1 MCSPKPWTEILS
13 TALLGL
19 RTSYKEDLQASP
31 AEMLYGTTLRIPG
44 EFFINNDSVAN
55 PQFFVEKHR
64 EYMRGL
70 RPTPTSHHIKSRIFI
85 PKNLH
90 TCSHV
95 FIRSD
100 HVKAPLERPYRGP
113 YKITKRKSDTIFEL
127 DINGT
132 LKDINIDRLKPA
144 YLSKTDAENDAQ
156 PSVINQTPE
165 HHWSATTNIPT
176 KTYIRKKVSFNL
188 PSQET

>member
-1 MCSPKPWTEILS
+1 MIERWHRMLKSALMCSPKPWTEILS

-31 AEMLYGTTLRIPG
+31 AEMLYGTILCIPG
-44 EFFINNDSVAN
+44 EFFINNDSAAN
-55 PQFFVEKHR
+55 PQIFVEKHR

-70 RPTPTSHHIKSRIFI
+70 RPTSTAHHIKSRIFI
-85 PKNLH
+85 PKNLY

-100 HVKAPLERPYRGP
+100 HVKAPLEQPYRGL
-113 YKITKRKSDTIFEL
+113 YKITRRKSNTIFEL

-156 PSVINQTPE
+156 PTEINPIPE
-165 HHWSATTNIPT
+165 HHWTE
-176 KTYIRKKVSFNL
+176 
-188 PSQET
+188 Q